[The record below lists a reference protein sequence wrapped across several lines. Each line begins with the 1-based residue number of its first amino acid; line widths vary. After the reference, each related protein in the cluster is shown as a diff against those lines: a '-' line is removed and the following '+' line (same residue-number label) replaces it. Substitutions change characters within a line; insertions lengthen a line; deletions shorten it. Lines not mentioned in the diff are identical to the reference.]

1 MAQKT
6 NTEFVTD
13 LMEYSRCGP
22 LIQAFVITALREFS
36 RQVALSTP
44 EALDTP
50 LVSGAAWHQCAV
62 EVREKLKAQGYL

>member
-1 MAQKT
+1 MTRKT

-13 LMEYSRCGP
+13 LMEFSRCGP

-36 RQVALSTP
+36 RQVAQSTP

-50 LVSGAAWHQCAV
+50 LVSGAAWHKCAL
-62 EVREKLKAQGYL
+62 ELQEKLKAQGYV